1 MYGEPELCNPAFSAT
16 NAVVHM
22 MHQVACL
29 KLAKSEFMVGLMCSI
44 VRASGRD
51 KDLYTKGLIAEV
63 MQMTESIRALL
74 FFCRGASP

>member
-1 MYGEPELCNPAFSAT
+1 
-16 NAVVHM
+16 
-22 MHQVACL
+22 
-29 KLAKSEFMVGLMCSI
+29 MVGLMCSI

-74 FFCRGASP
+74 FSAEEQAHKDQYGNVEPLRYPLETSRNLYPRMYPKMIEILQIL

>member
-1 MYGEPELCNPAFSAT
+1 MQPCFWET

-44 VRASGRD
+44 VQASGKD

-63 MQMTESIRALL
+63 MQ
-74 FFCRGASP
+74 